1 MNFTCPSVVR
11 LNGTKED
18 NFKNF
23 INLIN
28 LINFINLT
36 NLMNFMNLTNLTNL
50 MNFMNLTN
58 EKSVVRW
65 GGESY
70 NLIKSLITYV

>member
-1 MNFTCPSVVR
+1 MKDISKIVPE
-11 LNGTKED
+11 KENELYKLD
-18 NFKNF
+18 ELYNFKNF

-28 LINFINLT
+28 LIN
-36 NLMNFMNLTNLTNL
+36 LMNFMNLTNL

>member
-28 LINFINLT
+28 LM
-36 NLMNFMNLTNLTNL
+36 NLMNFMNLTNL